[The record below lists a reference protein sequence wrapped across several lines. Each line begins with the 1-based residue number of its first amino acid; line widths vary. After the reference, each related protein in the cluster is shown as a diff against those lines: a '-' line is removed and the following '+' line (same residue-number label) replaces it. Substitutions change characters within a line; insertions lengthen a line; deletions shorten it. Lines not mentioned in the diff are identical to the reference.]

1 MGLSANER
9 APAEFDV
16 SAFVEIA
23 QDPARYKQILTEL
36 AELKA
41 CHAALDRRTQELD
54 DRERVVEARE
64 AEAGRVKAHYEARAA
79 KLTVALVMSQ

>member
-41 CHAALDRRTQELD
+41 GHAALDRRTQELD
-54 DRERVVEARE
+54 DRERAVEAR
-64 AEAGRVKAHYEARAA
+64 GRPRPAA
-79 KLTVALVMSQ
+79 SKPTMRPAPPS